1 MPYQTISQRPA
12 QQRPQ
17 GQSSP
22 GYVSFSR
29 ILDANRPGAK
39 RMADTLTQSAEQ
51 KGQQASAAMAEANAG
66 FGQKVQQGILQYQ
79 APDTKSLTAPGGGTS
94 SNLYAQAGALQA
106 QAGRGYEGPKDWG
119 AAGYNTA
126 GMASQAAAAQQAA
139 QGLTSMGGRAAQLR
153 EGVRG
158 PYGAG
163 MSSLDAA
170 LSGAAMGN
178 RGQEL
183 ASLYGGLS
191 QQLADYQKQ
200 AGEAVTAATT
210 ASDAAAK
217 QYAEEA
223 QRFQR
228 LGDSAKQSE
237 EEAARYQEEM
247 RRRNE
252 GLRPGAPAPRP
263 ITVGGHTFDPRLLT
277 PGLYG

>member
-39 RMADTLTQSAEQ
+39 RMADTLTQAAEQ
-51 KGQQASAAMAEANAG
+51 KGQQASSAIESAKAG
-66 FGQKVQQGILQYQ
+66 FGEKVQQGTLQFQ
-79 APDTKSLTAPGGGTS
+79 APDTKTLNAPGGGTS
-94 SNLYAQAGALQA
+94 GNLYAQAGALRA

-119 AAGYNTA
+119 AAGYNTVD
-126 GMASQAAAAQQAA
+126 MASQAKAAQDTA
-139 QGLTSMGGRAAQLR
+139 QGLTSMGGRATQLR

-163 MSSLDAA
+163 MSTLDAA
-170 LSGAAMGN
+170 LAGAAMGN

-183 ASLYGGLS
+183 SAMYGGLS
-191 QQLADYQKQ
+191 QKLADYQKQ
-200 AGEAVTAATT
+200 GGEAVTAATT

-217 QYAEEA
+217 QYGEEA
-223 QRFQR
+223 ARFQR
-228 LGDSAKQSE
+228 LGEYTQQSE
-237 EEAARYQEEM
+237 EDAARYQEEM
-247 RRRNE
+247 KRRY
-252 GLRPGAPAPRP
+252 PGFLFGSPPPLTADGR
-263 ITVGGHTFDPRLLT
+263 TFDPRLLT